1 MEWQEEFTKKLVHNN
16 QAQISIDGQIWTA
29 RTQGGVYSFSNELG
43 RKEKFSTVEH
53 LLTAIESWYENPT
66 IVVL

>member
-29 RTQGGVYSFSNELG
+29 RAQGSDYSFSNAFG
-43 RKEKFSTVEH
+43 REEKFSSVNKIVD
-53 LLTAIESWYENPT
+53 AIESWYENPT

>member
-1 MEWQEEFTKKLVHNN
+1 MGWQEDFTEKLSHHD

-29 RTQGGVYSFSNELG
+29 KAQGSSYTFSNEFG
-43 RKEKFSTVEH
+43 RKETFASAEQIV
-53 LLTAIESWYENPT
+53 TAIESWYENPT